1 MHLHYLGHFGAS
13 VDQLSDNRS
22 LLYDKCIGTCKHC
35 DPRVR
40 ESCNFSAFPMVI
52 ACCDDCSV
60 LVAGWS
66 IASPVALPN
75 TCVRQ
80 RACIRSP
87 STPNAF
93 QGGELCVVRI
103 FARAR
108 EPTRLAHGFL
118 RRCRLHKTCGY
129 RFCSRKKM
137 FKLMATD
144 ICGRINIEFY
154 KKNIQRLHVL

>member
-1 MHLHYLGHFGAS
+1 MTIVVFG
-13 VDQLSDNRS
+13 
-22 LLYDKCIGTCKHC
+22 
-35 DPRVR
+35 
-40 ESCNFSAFPMVI
+40 
-52 ACCDDCSV
+52 
-60 LVAGWS
+60 GWVWTV
-66 IASPVALPN
+66 ASPAALPS
-75 TCVRQ
+75 TCVRR
-80 RACIRSP
+80 RACVRSP